1 MKYVLLAFFLGGV
14 MIAQAGLS
22 RLEALSMIETADNDK
37 TIGSAGEMSRY
48 QIMPRTWKQYT
59 QSEDY
64 QNPAVSGWVAARH
77 VQWLD
82 TTFRAKTG
90 RAWLLRKKRVQPREG
105 SGLDPGSCGTI
116 PESARDEESAIAST
130 NPPNLRPP
138 SAQVNSCCFEWAH
151 LSCRRRG
158 SSQF

>member
-37 TIGSAGEMSRY
+37 TIGSAGEVSRY

-90 RAWLLRKKRVQPREG
+90 RAPTEFEIYVMWNAGLGYYAKKGFNPAKVAP
-105 SGLDPGSCGTI
+105 SI
-116 PESARDEESAIAST
+116 RDRAERFQ
-130 NPPNLRPP
+130 NLREMKNL
-138 SAQVNSCCFEWAH
+138 Q
-151 LSCRRRG
+151 
-158 SSQF
+158 